1 MLTWP
6 VLDHDAFSCGAG
18 SGVRLYRT
26 LVPTCRMAR
35 ATMTT
40 KRYHRPEQIT
50 TPQLDKNY
58 QANDS
63 DGKGLTHVSCMIP
76 ETRSSPSC
84 PNKLAVRVLGRAEK
98 SKGKIRLLVH
108 PSSFGEMAPSNL
120 HGYPRALS
128 DNYKPNTRH
137 RLPWHWTRQAG
148 ILVKHTVMAGRYL
161 HELDPSLFRKSD
173 SSKPLSLARSH
184 SGYLITRHLGIA
196 AIVSSGPWHGH
207 GHDPLACLAR

>member
-1 MLTWP
+1 MRCLQSWLRLSTRQTLAP
-6 VLDHDAFSCGAG
+6 AGHHGARHDDGHKTRS
-18 SGVRLYRT
+18 
-26 LVPTCRMAR
+26 
-35 ATMTT
+35 
-40 KRYHRPEQIT
+40 EQIT
-50 TPQLDKNY
+50 TTTPQLGKESLDKTSLMCIS
-58 QANDS
+58 QDIRDLARRRPAL
-63 DGKGLTHVSCMIP
+63 GWPEETTRPWPRPHV
-76 ETRSSPSC
+76 ERT
-84 PNKLAVRVLGRAEK
+84 
-98 SKGKIRLLVH
+98 KGKIRLLVH

-196 AIVSSGPWHGH
+196 AIVSSGPWHGQH
-207 GHDPLACLAR
+207 GHDPLAGLIVIG